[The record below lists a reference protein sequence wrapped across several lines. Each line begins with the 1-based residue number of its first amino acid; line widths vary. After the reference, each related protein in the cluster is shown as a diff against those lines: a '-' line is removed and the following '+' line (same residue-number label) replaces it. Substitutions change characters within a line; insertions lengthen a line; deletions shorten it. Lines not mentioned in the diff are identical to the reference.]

1 MWADLHQPYP
11 SIHMRCITIM
21 LHTVCYAAY
30 TKQIRQ
36 SLSVP
41 RLCASDDISSYI
53 EISVIFASHMVSR
66 CLLSVV
72 CLLIHVHA
80 YVIAVQ
86 TREQ

>member
-1 MWADLHQPYP
+1 
-11 SIHMRCITIM
+11 MRCISTI
-21 LHTVCYAAY
+21 LHTTCYAVYA
-30 TKQIRQ
+30 KQIRQ
-36 SLSVP
+36 FLSIP